1 MPNLKKGGTDNL
13 EITSL
18 RLLALS
24 KLTQH
29 QHIILSFENPVHQG
43 GIYT

>member
-18 RLLALS
+18 RPVALS
-24 KLTQH
+24 KFTQH
-29 QHIILSFENPVHQG
+29 QHLILSFRNPVHQG

>member
-1 MPNLKKGGTDNL
+1 MPNLKKGGTANL

-18 RLLALS
+18 RLVALS

-29 QHIILSFENPVHQG
+29 HNNTQFGNPVHQG

>member
-18 RLLALS
+18 RPVALS
-24 KLTQH
+24 KFTQH
-29 QHIILSFENPVHQG
+29 QLLSLENPVHQG